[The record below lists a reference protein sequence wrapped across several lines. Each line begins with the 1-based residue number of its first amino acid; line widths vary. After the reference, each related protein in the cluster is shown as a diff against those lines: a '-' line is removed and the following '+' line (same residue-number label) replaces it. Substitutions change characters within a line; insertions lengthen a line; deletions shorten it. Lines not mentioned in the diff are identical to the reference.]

1 MGYETKNAIAFLENL
16 HTAYWSRLGT
26 VFETEDNQYFYD
38 TGTGKVFACDPAEYA
53 VLACLLNTS
62 DPAEITGLE
71 LEERALTKALDT
83 ILLLVEQEKILQAP
97 EFKSFVI
104 PEKAELPGIIQGG
117 IEQIIIE
124 LTEKCN
130 LRCKYC
136 LYQEDNVDTR
146 NFSKQD
152 MDWEVARKA
161 LDYISHN
168 VGKELALTFYGGE
181 PLVNFKLMKQCIEYS
196 KSVMPGVNIPVSF
209 TTNLTLVTDEIAA
222 YLATLDQCSV
232 LCSLDGPEHVHD
244 YFRVTVGG
252 KGSFHQALRG
262 LKRLVKAFEGK
273 ARHKL
278 GINAVLCPPYSK
290 PRFDEVNDFFKT
302 LEWLPKD
309 TKIDCSYVDTGTLDW
324 SKLGHVKTTLGDG
337 EFYSDDER
345 TDPLGKWAEYTL
357 DSDQDERGLAK
368 ELSQNKL
375 LRIHNR
381 VITDE
386 PLLGIRM
393 NGCCIPGRRRLYVTT
408 DGKFKVCEKMANSPY
423 IGDVEAGIDIDALNK
438 YYFEEYTEKS
448 IKHCSNCW
456 AARLCSIC
464 YAPCYQENG
473 LDEEKKQSQCYGE
486 RASMKMSLKR
496 YHQLIEKSPEK
507 LEYFNELTVS

>member
-1 MGYETKNAIAFLENL
+1 MGNEIQAALAFLVNL
-16 HTAYWSRLGT
+16 HPDQWARLGT
-26 VFETEDNQYFYD
+26 VFETENNQYFYD

-53 VLACLLNTS
+53 ILECLLGTS
-62 DPAEITGLE
+62 DPAAITGLGME
-71 LEERALTKALDT
+71 DNVLQQALQT
-83 ILLLVEQEKILQAP
+83 ITLLVEQEHILQAP
-97 EFKSFVI
+97 VFQRFVT
-104 PEKAELPGIIQGG
+104 PGKAELPGIIKNG

-136 LYQEDNVDTR
+136 LYQEENVDTR

-161 LDYISHN
+161 LDYISLN
-168 VGKELALTFYGGE
+168 AGKMLALTFYGGE
-181 PLVNFKLMKQCIEYS
+181 PLVNFKLMKQCIEYC
-196 KSVMPGVNIPVSF
+196 KAIMPGVEIPVSF

-222 YLATLDQCSV
+222 YLASLDQCSV

-244 YFRVTVGG
+244 YYRVTVGG
-252 KGSFHQALRG
+252 EGSFHQALQG
-262 LKRLVKAFEGK
+262 LKRLVAAFDGK
-273 ARHKL
+273 QQHSV
-278 GINAVLCPPYSK
+278 GINAVLCPPYSRQK
-290 PRFDEVNDFFKT
+290 FDEVNDFFKT

-309 TKIDCSYVDTGTLDW
+309 TRIDCSYVDTGTLDW
-324 SKLGHVKTTLGDG
+324 SKLGHVKTDLQDE
-337 EFYSDDER
+337 EFYSEDER

-368 ELSQNKL
+368 EFSQKKL

-386 PLLGIRM
+386 PLLGIHM

-423 IGDVEAGIDIDALNK
+423 IGDVETGIDIEAMSK
-438 YYFEEYTEKS
+438 YYFEEYMDKS
-448 IKHCSNCW
+448 IKYCSTCW
-456 AARLCSIC
+456 AARLCGIC
-464 YAPCYQENG
+464 YAPCYQEAG
-473 LDEEKKQSQCYGE
+473 LDEEKKQSYCIGE
-486 RASMKMSLKR
+486 RAAMKMSLKR
-496 YHQLIEKSPEK
+496 YHQLVEVSPEK
-507 LEYFNELTVS
+507 LEYFNELTIS